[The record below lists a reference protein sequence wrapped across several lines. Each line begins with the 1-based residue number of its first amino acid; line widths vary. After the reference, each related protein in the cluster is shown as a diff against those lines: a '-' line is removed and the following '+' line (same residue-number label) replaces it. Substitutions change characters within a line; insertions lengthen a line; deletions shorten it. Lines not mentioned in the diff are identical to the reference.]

1 MGVLKE
7 SLLQRV
13 TCEGH
18 RGWGSGRTAKRL
30 LQQQVRD
37 GSDQV
42 AAEKVVRRNHVL
54 SIF

>member
-1 MGVLKE
+1 MTGP
-7 SLLQRV
+7 
-13 TCEGH
+13 G
-18 RGWGSGRTAKRL
+18 GGGSGRPAKRL

-37 GSDQV
+37 GSDQA